1 MDKWG
6 GFSLLLG
13 ALRYRVGRKYEIR
26 THFNRKSVA
35 KKNVNAVKSVKQ
47 SLYVLVRSI
56 TMVRDMNKTGG
67 DTNTGLRQLQEQLQK
82 YINENS
88 TK

>member
-1 MDKWG
+1 M
-6 GFSLLLG
+6 
-13 ALRYRVGRKYEIR
+13 
-26 THFNRKSVA
+26 
-35 KKNVNAVKSVKQ
+35 Q
-47 SLYVLVRSI
+47 SLYVPGPFDNNGNSLFNAKI
-56 TMVRDMNKTGG
+56 RDMNKTGG